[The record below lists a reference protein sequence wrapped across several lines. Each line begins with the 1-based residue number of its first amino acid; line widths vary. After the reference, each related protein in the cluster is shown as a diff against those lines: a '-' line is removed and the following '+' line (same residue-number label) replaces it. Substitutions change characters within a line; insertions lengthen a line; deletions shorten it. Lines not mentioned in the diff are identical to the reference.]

1 MHVFLEYYCWV
12 GWQSFFSFYF
22 FFLLARSLLCAYC
35 SCVCLAGRAHNI
47 CAVWLCEHLEMHARN
62 RKHKIPTYATKGAN
76 MYSYICSFDWTLRMI
91 LLLLLPQPL
100 YSTKKCMCSFCVFCL
115 LRFFGTKHLIREIRR
130 CNNNKIAIWK
140 WINMNSTEKK
150 YIFFFSVRCVVLF
163 RFFFLHVDGLYVIRV
178 FCCVRTTAKN
188 CFQTVV
194 IAGLYSLDLNL
205 NWEIFFLS
213 AD

>member
-12 GWQSFFSFYF
+12 GWQSFFSFYFF

-140 WINMNSTEKK
+140 
-150 YIFFFSVRCVVLF
+150 
-163 RFFFLHVDGLYVIRV
+163 
-178 FCCVRTTAKN
+178 
-188 CFQTVV
+188 
-194 IAGLYSLDLNL
+194 
-205 NWEIFFLS
+205 
-213 AD
+213 